1 MSNVIQFKT
10 KRDLVYE
17 ELARQGEELEKAGYF
32 TITKLSEEES
42 AACIAA
48 MDKEAQ
54 AEIER
59 YFRNKNRSQLNQEP
73 TDSDD

>member
-10 KRDLVYE
+10 KKELVYE
-17 ELARQGEELEKAGYF
+17 ELARQGEELEKDGYF
-32 TITKLSEEES
+32 TITKISEEES

-59 YFRNKNRSQLNQEP
+59 YFRNKKRAELNQES
-73 TDSDD
+73 TDSD